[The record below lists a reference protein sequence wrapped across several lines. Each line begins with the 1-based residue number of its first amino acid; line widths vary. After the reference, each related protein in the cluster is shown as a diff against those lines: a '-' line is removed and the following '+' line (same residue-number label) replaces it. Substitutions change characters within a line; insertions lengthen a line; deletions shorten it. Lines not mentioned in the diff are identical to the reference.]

1 MLLRDPVRHWR
12 EGYSAMSLATSW
24 QGVDGFPLGVQ
35 RLFESAA
42 VPSITDAE
50 MLLGIPEHPTEL
62 PGRGRPSYNDILVL
76 AKCSSGLICMTVE
89 GKVRET
95 FGELVDDWLHQNQHE
110 DNRQTRL
117 SGLCELLDLDVSKSF
132 ELRYQLLHRTAAALI
147 EAERFSAGTAVMLV
161 HSFSPEQEGLD
172 DYVEFG
178 RAMGGTVHPDRLS
191 DMGMRSG
198 RRLLL
203 GWLTD
208 RVERPSPQT

>member
-1 MLLRDPVRHWR
+1 MLLRDPVLHWR

-24 QGVDGFPLGVQ
+24 QGQDGFPVRVQ
-35 RLFESAA
+35 QLFESSAI
-42 VPSITDAE
+42 PSVSKAE

-76 AKCSSGLICMTVE
+76 ARSTGGLICMTVE

-95 FGELVDDWLHQNQHE
+95 FGGLVDEWLHRDQYK
-110 DNRQTRL
+110 DNRRTRL
-117 SGLCELLDLDVSKSF
+117 SGLCELLEIDISDSL

-147 EAERFSAGTAVMLV
+147 EAERFSAETAAMLV
-161 HSFSPEQEGLD
+161 HSFSPDQEGLD

-178 RAMGGTVHPDRLS
+178 RVMGGVVGSDRLV

-208 RVERPSPQT
+208 PIERPMPEA